1 MKIMQKL
8 FGRKEESHKRK
19 KGEKGLE
26 EVLSMAGS
34 DEMKVKV
41 LDYFLRCT
49 KDRYGIYQSRIIESY
64 EKAGHL
70 EKVAKALEY
79 SDPERAI
86 ELYAKAG
93 EFQQAIS
100 LAEEHKQDEK
110 AKELYMRF
118 MEVEESKDGQRHLM
132 EAENIAKRLGLTE
145 KAKEILKKRYIIWS
159 SDYEKEGK
167 LEDAAKCAEK
177 AGLSERANE
186 LYFKVLK
193 YYEEK
198 GWHENAAGIAGKLG
212 LTEKEK
218 ELYLKALESYEIEER
233 YENAVRIADK
243 LSLAEKSKEIYAK
256 IMRQSESEGKY
267 EEAAKIAVEKL
278 GLSEKAKQLYLKA
291 IDSYEEK
298 GMQEHVTKDT
308 GMYEHAARIAE
319 QHELFERAILL
330 YEKAA
335 EKAIE
340 HYDKHGE
347 RGRLFWK
354 AGEIA
359 EKRGLAEKAKGLYE
373 KSIEDKEKS
382 SYSTHQVAEKAQQ
395 KLGVERA
402 LLVYERNC
410 EFKNA
415 LELAEEYRLLEKA
428 ELYKAIIALPR
439 KCLEDEKL
447 PQDLIDYIL
456 KPVSGWKHF

>member
-1 MKIMQKL
+1 MKIIQKL
-8 FGRKEESHKRK
+8 FGK
-19 KGEKGLE
+19 KVKGSYKTEEKGLE
-26 EVLSMAGS
+26 EVLAMAGS
-34 DEMKVKV
+34 DEMKTKM
-41 LDYFLRCT
+41 LDYFLECT
-49 KDRYGIYQSRIIESY
+49 KDRYGLHLNRIVETY
-64 EKAGHL
+64 EKAGQF
-70 EKVAKALEY
+70 EKAAKALEY
-79 SDPERAI
+79 SEPDRAI
-86 ELYAKAG
+86 ELYAKSG
-93 EFQQAIS
+93 EFRQAIS

-110 AKELYMRF
+110 ARDLYMRF
-118 MEVEESKDGQRHLM
+118 MEVEESKGGLRHLM
-132 EAENIAKRLGLTE
+132 EAENIAERLGLIE
-145 KAKEILKKRYIIWS
+145 KAKEILKKRNTIWI
-159 SDYEKEGK
+159 SDYEKEGR
-167 LEDAAKCAEK
+167 LEDAAKCAEE
-177 AGLSERANE
+177 AGLSERAKR
-186 LYFKVLK
+186 LYSKVLED
-193 YYEEK
+193 YEKKECY
-198 GWHENAAGIAGKLG
+198 ENAAGIAGKLG
-212 LTEKEK
+212 LFEKEK
-218 ELYLKALESYEIEER
+218 ELCLKALESYEMKGWYDE
-233 YENAVRIADK
+233 AAKIAEK
-243 LSLAEKSKEIYAK
+243 LSLVEKSKEIYAK
-256 IMRQSESEGKY
+256 IMRQSESEGRY

-347 RGRLFWK
+347 RGRLFWE

-382 SYSTHQVAEKAQQ
+382 SSTHQVAEKAQQ

-410 EFKNA
+410 KFKNA
-415 LELAEEYRLLEKA
+415 LELAEEYGLLEKA
-428 ELYKAIIALPR
+428 ELYQAIIALPR